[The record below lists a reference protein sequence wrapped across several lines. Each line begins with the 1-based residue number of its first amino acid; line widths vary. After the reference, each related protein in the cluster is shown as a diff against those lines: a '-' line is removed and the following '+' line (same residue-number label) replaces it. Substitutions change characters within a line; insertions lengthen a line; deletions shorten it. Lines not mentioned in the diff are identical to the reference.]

1 MFSLKFA
8 DVELGVCRKELNSDI
23 PPTHGYPQQ
32 VEYDFGDFGHGD
44 EEGGF
49 VKILVTIQNYGDA
62 ALADNAAADVENVA
76 ATSRRRT
83 GLKKRK
89 RRHLEVFDGG
99 FSDKILSSHS
109 QTQ

>member
-44 EEGGF
+44 EEGG
-49 VKILVTIQNYGDA
+49 VEKILMVMLLLLIM
-62 ALADNAAADVENVA
+62 LLLM
-76 ATSRRRT
+76 
-83 GLKKRK
+83 LKMLQLP
-89 RRHLEVFDGG
+89 HEEGPG
-99 FSDKILSSHS
+99 
-109 QTQ
+109 